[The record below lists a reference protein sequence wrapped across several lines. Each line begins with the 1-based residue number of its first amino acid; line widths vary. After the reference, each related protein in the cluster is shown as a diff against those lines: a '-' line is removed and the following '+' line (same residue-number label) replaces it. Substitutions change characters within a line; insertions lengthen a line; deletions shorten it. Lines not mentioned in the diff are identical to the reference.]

1 MKNYPEVDNLV
12 PLIQIADNLGFK
24 PTKNKF
30 DPKDYIPITLL
41 KVKELYSDKDF
52 QRLLNVSMIRKAKH
66 FDAYLCRPLY
76 VFKRPNGKYSVVDGQ
91 HTGTIGYLYCDDG
104 GDMYL
109 PCQVREHDSNA
120 TLEECVVQEANFFKQ
135 LNFRRRN
142 VGKVEKLR
150 ADIAIGDDEALKI
163 EEKLIAMGVHIELIG
178 DPDGLPVYGYD
189 KLMEAHK
196 KYHLPNVRKA
206 ITLYDELNCNKNA
219 PKWASGKDLNGGL
232 ISGISAVYHLI
243 DTELGAGDKSYGL
256 TVYLQNYLKNSTP
269 KSLMED
275 TAGVSQAVL
284 IARRVVGKCNALI
297 ENGILKK
304 RNGESLKQPIG
315 EDILVK
321 AGLGDPSKVKEIA
334 VEVDDEND

>member
-52 QRLLNVSMIRKAKH
+52 QRLLNISMIRKAKH
-66 FDAYLCRPLY
+66 FDPYLCRPLY

-91 HTGTIGYLYCDDG
+91 HTGTIGYLYCDEG

-109 PCQVREHDSNA
+109 PCQVREHDSDA

-163 EEKLIAMGVHIELIG
+163 EEKLIDMGVNVEMIG

-196 KYHLPNVRKA
+196 KYHLGNVRKA
-206 ITLYDELNCNKNA
+206 IALYDELNQDKRVS
-219 PKWASGKDLNGGL
+219 KWDPDKELNGGL
-232 ISGISAVYHLI
+232 IGGLSAVYYLI
-243 DTELGAGDKSYGL
+243 DTELGGGDKAFAIS
-256 TVYLQNYLKNSTP
+256 VYLNNFLKNSTP
-269 KSLMED
+269 KSLIEG
-275 TAGVSQAVL
+275 TAGVSQSVL
-284 IARRVVGKCNALI
+284 IARRIVDQCNTLVV
-297 ENGILKK
+297 NGVIKK
-304 RNGESLKQPIG
+304 RNGETLKQIIG
-315 EDILVK
+315 EELLAK
-321 AGLGDPSKVKEIA
+321 AGLGDPSKTNE
-334 VEVDDEND
+334 EP

>member
-12 PLIQIADNLGFK
+12 PLTQIADNLGFK
-24 PTKNKF
+24 PSKNNF

-52 QRLLNVSMIRKAKH
+52 QRLLNVTMIRKAKH
-66 FDAYLCRPLY
+66 FDPYLCRPLY

-109 PCQVREHDSNA
+109 PCQIREHDSDA

-163 EEKLIAMGVHIELIG
+163 EEKLIDMGVNVEMIG

-196 KYHLPNVRKA
+196 KYHLGNVRKA
-206 ITLYDELNCNKNA
+206 ISLYDELNQDKKA
-219 PKWASGKDLNGGL
+219 PKWDSDKELNGGL
-232 ISGISAVYHLI
+232 IGGISAVYYLI
-243 DTELGAGDKSYGL
+243 DTELGGGDKAYALS
-256 TVYLQNYLKNSTP
+256 VYLNNFMKNSTP
-269 KSLMED
+269 KSLMEG

-284 IARRVVGKCNALI
+284 IARRIVATCNALI
-297 ENGILKK
+297 ENGVIKK
-304 RNGESLKQPIG
+304 RNGDTLKQIIG
-315 EDILVK
+315 EELLTK
-321 AGLGDPSKVKEIA
+321 AGLGDPSKVNE
-334 VEVDDEND
+334 EP

>member
-12 PLIQIADNLGFK
+12 PLIQIAENLGFK
-24 PTKNKF
+24 PNKNKF

-52 QRLLNVSMIRKAKH
+52 QRLLNVTMIRKAKY
-66 FDAYLCRPLY
+66 FDPYLCRPLY

-91 HTGTIGYLYCDDG
+91 HTGTIGYLYCDEG

-109 PCQVREHDSNA
+109 PCQVRDHDSDA

-163 EEKLIAMGVHIELIG
+163 EEKLIDMGVNVEMIG

-196 KYHLPNVRKA
+196 KYHLGSVRKA
-206 ITLYDELNCNKNA
+206 IALYDELNQDKRA
-219 PKWASGKDLNGGL
+219 PKWDPDKELNGGL
-232 ISGISAVYHLI
+232 IGGFAAVYHLI
-243 DTELGAGDKSYGL
+243 DTELGGGDKAYAIA
-256 TVYLQNYLKNSTP
+256 VYLNNFLKNSTP
-269 KSLMED
+269 KSLMEG
-275 TAGVSQAVL
+275 TAGVSQSVL
-284 IARRVVGKCNALI
+284 IARRIVDKCNALI
-297 ENGILKK
+297 ENGVIKK
-304 RNGESLKQPIG
+304 RNGETLKQVIG
-315 EDILVK
+315 EELLSK
-321 AGLGDPSKVKEIA
+321 AGLGDPSKTNE
-334 VEVDDEND
+334 ES

>member
-1 MKNYPEVDNLV
+1 MKNYPDADNLV
-12 PLIQIADNLGFK
+12 PLIEIAENLGFK
-24 PTKNKF
+24 PSKSSF

-52 QRLLNVSMIRKAKH
+52 QRLLNTSMIRKAKY
-66 FDAYLCRPLY
+66 FDPYLCRPLY

-104 GDMYL
+104 EDMYL
-109 PCQVREHDSNA
+109 PCQIRDHDSDA

-163 EEKLIAMGVHIELIG
+163 EEKLIDMGVNVEMIG
-178 DPDGLPVYGYD
+178 DPNGHSVYGYD

-196 KYHLPNVRKA
+196 KYHLNNVRKA
-206 ITLYDELNCNKNA
+206 IALYDELNEDKKA
-219 PKWASGKDLNGGL
+219 PKWTPGKDLNGGL
-232 ISGISAVYHLI
+232 IGGISAVYHLI
-243 DTELGAGDKSYGL
+243 DTELGAGDKSYAIS
-256 TVYLQNYLKNSTP
+256 VYLNNFLKNSTP

-275 TAGVSQAVL
+275 TAGVSQSIL
-284 IARRVVGKCNALI
+284 IARRIVGKCNALI
-297 ENGILKK
+297 ENSILKK

-334 VEVDDEND
+334 VEGDDEES